1 MKIAIGKLS
10 KKYQATIPASVRQL
24 LHLDA
29 GNEIAFDIEG
39 DEVPLRKTR
48 PMDLAFT
55 QSLEGTINEWVSGA
69 TEEAYRAL

>member
-48 PMDLAFT
+48 LWILRLRKAWKA
-55 QSLEGTINEWVSGA
+55 Q
-69 TEEAYRAL
+69 

>member
-1 MKIAIGKLS
+1 MIAIGKLS

-29 GNEIAFDIEG
+29 GNE
-39 DEVPLRKTR
+39 VHLRKTR
-48 PMDLAFT
+48 PMDLALT